1 MLVTISSNTSRHW
14 GLSIKTLHRTVKRGV
29 SAGEPL
35 PNPYP
40 IFEQHKMSFRRGSIS
55 MIAGPPGS
63 MKTVLTMNIV
73 RKMGNSVPTLYH
85 SSDSDD
91 FTMAS
96 RSLAMLS
103 GELTDET
110 ELWVMTQ
117 KQAAYEMLKEMDHVR
132 WSFKSSPT
140 LEHMWMEAEA
150 FRELKGEYP
159 HHTVIDIMMDIDY
172 EGAGEQNYWALMAEL
187 KDMAREQET
196 AITIVH
202 HTSEGAK
209 AGSPPPRSA
218 IMGKA
223 NQLPTLILTLWGDA
237 HAGTLDVATVK
248 NRFGPQDAMGR
259 KYFKMAAQPAICLI
273 EEMEQPQEIPLLFQ
287 DGPWTDPEDKVEW

>member
-1 MLVTISSNTSRHW
+1 M
-14 GLSIKTLHRTVKRGV
+14 HRTVKRGV

-35 PNPYP
+35 PDPWP
-40 IFEQHKMSFRRGSIS
+40 IFGENKLHFRRGGIQ

-73 RKMGNSVPTLYH
+73 RRMGADVPTLYH

-96 RSLAMLS
+96 RALAMQQNLQTS
-103 GELTDET
+103 EAET
-110 ELWVMTQ
+110 EVMMQT
-117 KQAAYEMLKEMDHVR
+117 KLAYESLKDYSHIR

-140 LEHMWMEAEA
+140 LEHMWNEAEA
-150 FRELKGEYP
+150 YRTLRGTYP
-159 HHTVIDIMMDIDY
+159 HHTVIDIMMDVDY

-196 AITIVH
+196 SLTLVH
-202 HTSEGAK
+202 HTSESAK

-223 NQLPTLILTLWGDA
+223 NQLPTLILTLWGDSR
-237 HAGTLDVATVK
+237 AGTLDVAAVK
-248 NRFGPQDAMGR
+248 NRFGPQDATGR
-259 KYFKMAAQPAICLI
+259 HYFKMKASPATCYI
-273 EEMEQPQEIPLLFQ
+273 EEAEEVAMIF
-287 DGPWTDPEDKVEW
+287 DSTKDEDWGDV

>member
-1 MLVTISSNTSRHW
+1 
-14 GLSIKTLHRTVKRGV
+14 
-29 SAGEPL
+29 
-35 PNPYP
+35 
-40 IFEQHKMSFRRGSIS
+40 

-73 RKMGNSVPTLYH
+73 RKMGPEVPTLYH

-96 RSLAMLS
+96 RSLAMLT
-103 GELTDET
+103 GERTDET
-110 ELWVMTQ
+110 ELWVMAQ
-117 KQAAYEMLKEMDHVR
+117 KQTAYDTLKEMGHIR

-140 LEHMWMEAEA
+140 LEHMWNEAEA

-196 AITIVH
+196 AVTVVH
-202 HTSEGAK
+202 HTSESAK
-209 AGSPPPRSA
+209 GGSPPPRSA

-223 NQLPTLILTLWGDA
+223 NQLPTLILTLWGDS

-248 NRFGPQDAMGR
+248 NRFGPQDAMGKR
-259 KYFKMAAQPAICLI
+259 YFQMKADPAVCLI
-273 EEMEQPQEIPLLFQ
+273 EEMEQRPEIPLLFR
-287 DGPWTDPEDKVEW
+287 DGPYVDQEDKIGWGD

>member
-1 MLVTISSNTSRHW
+1 MTI
-14 GLSIKTLHRTVKRGV
+14 
-29 SAGEPL
+29 
-35 PNPYP
+35 
-40 IFEQHKMSFRRGSIS
+40 RRGSIS

-63 MKTVLTMNIV
+63 MKTVMTLNAVKNMN
-73 RKMGNSVPTLYH
+73 VPTLYH

-96 RSLAMLS
+96 RSLSMLTS
-103 GELTDET
+103 TPTDET
-110 ELWVMTQ
+110 ELWVMAQ
-117 KQAAYEMLKEMDHVR
+117 KSLAYETLKDMDFVR

-140 LEHMWMEAEA
+140 LEHMWREAEA

-159 HHTVIDIMMDIDY
+159 HLTVIDIMMDIDY

-196 AITIVH
+196 AILVVH
-202 HTSEGAK
+202 HTSESAK

-237 HAGTLDVATVK
+237 YAGTLDVATVK
-248 NRFGPQDAMGR
+248 NRFGPQDAMAK
-259 KYFKMAAQPAICLI
+259 KYFKMSASPAICLI
-273 EEMEQPQEIPLLFQ
+273 EEMENPEPPAALFR
-287 DGPWTDPEDKVEW
+287 DGPYTDSEDKVDVWAGFGSGE

>member
-1 MLVTISSNTSRHW
+1 
-14 GLSIKTLHRTVKRGV
+14 
-29 SAGEPL
+29 
-35 PNPYP
+35 
-40 IFEQHKMSFRRGSIS
+40 

-63 MKTVLTMNIV
+63 MKTVLALNLV
-73 RKMGNSVPTLYH
+73 KQMGQSVPTLYH

-96 RSLAMLS
+96 RTLSMLT
-103 GELTDET
+103 GTPTDET
-110 ELWVMTQ
+110 ELWVMGQ
-117 KQAAYEMLKEMDHVR
+117 KQLAYEVLKDMDHIR

-140 LEHMWMEAEA
+140 LDHMWREAEA
-150 FRELKGEYP
+150 FRELNGEYP
-159 HHTVIDIMMDIDY
+159 HHTVIDIMMDVDY

-196 AITIVH
+196 AITVVH

-248 NRFGPQDAMGR
+248 NRFGPQDPMG
-259 KYFKMAAQPAICLI
+259 KKGVITMGAQPAICLVEEI
-273 EEMEQPQEIPLLFQ
+273 EQVEVPLLFK
-287 DGPWTDPEDKVEW
+287 DGPGVDADEKVNVWEDD

>member
-1 MLVTISSNTSRHW
+1 M
-14 GLSIKTLHRTVKRGV
+14 KTLHRTVKRGV

-35 PNPYP
+35 PDPWP
-40 IFEQHKMSFRRGSIS
+40 IFAEKKITFRRGSIS

-63 MKTVLTMNIV
+63 MKTILALNIV
-73 RKMGNSVPTLYH
+73 RMMGTSVPTMYH

-96 RSLAMLS
+96 RSLAMLT
-103 GELTDET
+103 ETPTDET
-110 ELWVMTQ
+110 ELWVMAQ
-117 KQAAYEMLKEMDHVR
+117 KQLAYETLKDMNHIR

-140 LEHMWMEAEA
+140 LEHMWREAEA
-150 FRELKGEYP
+150 FRELRGKYP

-196 AITIVH
+196 AVTVVH
-202 HTSEGAK
+202 HTSESAK
-209 AGSPPPRSA
+209 GGSPPPRSA

-223 NQLPTLILTLWGDA
+223 NQLPTTILTLWGDS
-237 HAGTLDVATVK
+237 HAGTLDVAPVK

-259 KYFKMAAQPAICLI
+259 KHFKMMADPAICLI
-273 EEMEQPQEIPLLFQ
+273 QEMEQKEEIPMLYK
-287 DGPWTDPEDKVEW
+287 DGLYVPAEEKVDVWS

>member
-1 MLVTISSNTSRHW
+1 M
-14 GLSIKTLHRTVKRGV
+14 KTLHRTVRRGV
-29 SAGEPL
+29 SSGEPL
-35 PNPYP
+35 PSPWP
-40 IFEQHKMSFRRGSIS
+40 IFEERKMHFRRGSIS

-63 MKTVLTMNIV
+63 MKTVLMLNIV
-73 RKMGNSVPTLYH
+73 KQMGTKVPTMYH

-96 RSLAMLS
+96 RALSMLTGTPS
-103 GELTDET
+103 DET
-110 ELWVMTQ
+110 ELWVMGQ
-117 KQAAYEMLKEMDHVR
+117 KQMAYDVLRDMDHIR

-140 LEHMWMEAEA
+140 LEHMWNEAEA
-150 FRELKGEYP
+150 FREIKGTYP

-196 AITIVH
+196 AITVVH
-202 HTSEGAK
+202 HTSESAK
-209 AGSPPPRSA
+209 GGSPPPRSA

-223 NQLPTLILTLWGDA
+223 NQLPTLILTLWGDS

-248 NRFGPQDAMGR
+248 NRFGAQDAMAK
-259 KYFKMAAQPAICLI
+259 KYFTMKADPAICLI
-273 EEMEQPQEIPLLFQ
+273 EERDEKDVPLLFR
-287 DGPWTDPEDKVEW
+287 DGPGVDDEDKVNLFEEDE

>member
-1 MLVTISSNTSRHW
+1 
-14 GLSIKTLHRTVKRGV
+14 
-29 SAGEPL
+29 
-35 PNPYP
+35 
-40 IFEQHKMSFRRGSIS
+40 

-63 MKTVLTMNIV
+63 MKTVLALNMVN
-73 RKMGNSVPTLYH
+73 RMGASVPTLYH

-96 RSLAMLS
+96 RTLSMLT
-103 GELTDET
+103 GTPTDET
-110 ELWVMTQ
+110 ELWVMGQ
-117 KQAAYEMLKEMDHVR
+117 KQMAYDTLKDMDHIR
-132 WSFKSSPT
+132 WSFRSSPT
-140 LEHMWMEAEA
+140 LDHMWREAEA
-150 FRELKGEYP
+150 FRELNGEYP

-187 KDMAREQET
+187 KDLAREQET
-196 AITIVH
+196 AVTIVH

-237 HAGTLDVATVK
+237 HMGTLDIATVK
-248 NRFGPQDAMGR
+248 NRFGPQDPMGK
-259 KYFKMAAQPAICLI
+259 KYLTMTASPAVCLI
-273 EEMEQPQEIPLLFQ
+273 EERDPALDAPLLFK
-287 DGPWTDPEDKVEW
+287 DGPQVDAEDKINVWNDSEASFRENPTSSGSWED

>member
-1 MLVTISSNTSRHW
+1 MRSLSREV
-14 GLSIKTLHRTVKRGV
+14 RRGV
-29 SAGEPL
+29 SSGEPL
-35 PNPYP
+35 PSPWP
-40 IFEQHKMSFRRGSIS
+40 VFDQKKMHFRRGSIS

-63 MKTVLTMNIV
+63 MKTVLMLNV
-73 RKMGNSVPTLYH
+73 VKNMGSGVSTLYH
-85 SSDSDD
+85 SSDSDS

-96 RSLAMLS
+96 RTLSMLT
-103 GELTDET
+103 GTQTDET
-110 ELWVMTQ
+110 ELWVLGQ
-117 KQAAYEMLKEMDHVR
+117 NNLAYHTLKDFDWVR
-132 WSFKSSPT
+132 WSFRSSPT

-196 AITIVH
+196 AITVVH
-202 HTSEGAK
+202 HTSESAK
-209 AGSPPPRSA
+209 GGSPPPRSA

-223 NQLPTLILTLWGDA
+223 NQLPTLILTLWGDS

-248 NRFGPQDAMGR
+248 NRFGPQDAMGK
-259 KYFKMAAQPAICLI
+259 KYFQMMADPAVCFIDELDNGDI
-273 EEMEQPQEIPLLFQ
+273 LFK
-287 DGPWTDPEDKVEW
+287 DGPDVGDDEKINVWDGSWETG

>member
-1 MLVTISSNTSRHW
+1 MR
-14 GLSIKTLHRTVKRGV
+14 TLHRTVKRGV
-29 SAGEPL
+29 SSGEPL
-35 PNPYP
+35 PSPWP
-40 IFEQHKMSFRRGSIS
+40 IFEQKKMHFRRGSIT

-63 MKTVLTMNIV
+63 MKTVLMSNIV
-73 RKMGNSVPTLYH
+73 RKMGPEVPTMWH

-96 RSLAMLS
+96 RFLSMLT
-103 GELTDET
+103 GTPTDET
-110 ELWVMTQ
+110 ELWVMGQ
-117 KQAAYEMLKEMDHVR
+117 KQLAYEALKDMQHIR

-150 FRELKGEYP
+150 FRELRGEYP
-159 HHTVIDIMMDIDY
+159 HHTIIDIMMDIDY
-172 EGAGEQNYWALMAEL
+172 EGAGEQNYWSLMAEL

-202 HTSEGAK
+202 HTSEAAK

-223 NQLPTLILTLWGDA
+223 NQLPTLILTLWGDS

-248 NRFGPQDAMGR
+248 NRFGPQDAMA
-259 KYFKMAAQPAICLI
+259 KHYFQMLADPGVCFID
-273 EEMEQPQEIPLLFQ
+273 EQDNSDLLYR
-287 DGPWTDPEDKVEW
+287 DGVAVSDDDKIDAWKDDF

>member
-1 MLVTISSNTSRHW
+1 MT
-14 GLSIKTLHRTVKRGV
+14 
-29 SAGEPL
+29 
-35 PNPYP
+35 
-40 IFEQHKMSFRRGSIS
+40 FRRGSIS

-63 MKTVLTMNIV
+63 MKTVLALNIV
-73 RKMGNSVPTLYH
+73 RRMGVDVPTLYH

-96 RSLAMLS
+96 RSLSMLTGTPS
-103 GELTDET
+103 DET
-110 ELWVMTQ
+110 ELWVMAQ
-117 KQAAYEMLKEMDHVR
+117 KSMAYDVLKDMNHIR

-140 LEHMWMEAEA
+140 LEHMWREAEA

-159 HHTVIDIMMDIDY
+159 HHTIIDIMMDIDY

-187 KDMAREQET
+187 KDLAREQET
-196 AITIVH
+196 AVTVVH
-202 HTSEGAK
+202 HTSESAK
-209 AGSPPPRSA
+209 GGSPPPRSA

-248 NRFGPQDAMGR
+248 NRFGPQDPMGK
-259 KYFKMAAQPAICLI
+259 KYFKMSAQPAICLI
-273 EEMEQPQEIPLLFQ
+273 EETEQPEPTANLFV
-287 DGPWTDPEDKVEW
+287 DGPWTDKEDKINVWEDE

>member
-1 MLVTISSNTSRHW
+1 M
-14 GLSIKTLHRTVKRGV
+14 

-35 PNPYP
+35 PDPWP
-40 IFEQHKMSFRRGSIS
+40 IFAKKQMAFRRGSIS

-63 MKTVLTMNIV
+63 MKTVLMANIV
-73 RKMGNSVPTLYH
+73 RRMGPEVPTLYH

-96 RSLAMLS
+96 RMLAMRQNI
-103 GELTDET
+103 ET
-110 ELWVMTQ
+110 SEAEAQVMLQT
-117 KQAAYEMLKEMDHVR
+117 KAAYDALKDYQHIR

-140 LEHMWMEAEA
+140 LEHMWAEAEA
-150 FRELKGEYP
+150 YRTLKGTYP

-187 KDMAREQET
+187 KDMARDQET
-196 AITIVH
+196 AVTVVH
-202 HTSEGAK
+202 HTSESAK
-209 AGSPPPRSA
+209 GGSPPPRSA

-223 NQLPTLILTLWGDA
+223 NQLPTLILTLWGNS

-248 NRFGPQDAMGR
+248 NRFGQQDPMGG
-259 KYFKMAAQPAICLI
+259 KYFTMEANPATCFID
-273 EEMEQPQEIPLLFQ
+273 EKQQVEMMFDSTAVDNE
-287 DGPWTDPEDKVEW
+287 KEW